1 MPPGAVSSAQ
11 RIIEMTFTP
20 SHSSSTSLCHLQIP
34 PEQHRRACGAAA
46 DRLMA
51 LVNLLLLAAGVALLH
66 LANASAVAA
75 SVPVLGACL
84 RISAGGFIALAVLGA
99 IATAKL
105 TGLLYLHF
113 VLMTALQ
120 AGAIFCV
127 GAAVV
132 GRADIGRLA
141 TADLYLRQDLP
152 APALA
157 ELTARCDFYSNA
169 SDSGKGAA
177 AWERCWEALGAEG
190 GDEPLAVASGADGG
204 DPDAFYYAVLLQACA
219 VAVLLLGMLAAVC
232 DLGLDA
238 TTELCMV
245 GVEAITVVLGSC
257 ETAFGIW
264 VMLTAPSHNLGLSMV
279 LLGAVNVFTGAFT
292 ALWSARCGRQ
302 RHPRSTLPA
311 FRDSSDFRDAD
322 ETVDDALVDPKDFER
337 SRRRL
342 RWALLV
348 HWALLVAFGLFVL
361 RAETRRGGVEYG
373 YQYYSMPGQLPAG
386 LLPVNADTTE
396 VVVARVREVASD
408 SLVASA
414 IGVFSL
420 CASGFTLLILVALS
434 AYIPRLAV
442 EERDSVI

>member
-1 MPPGAVSSAQ
+1 M
-11 RIIEMTFTP
+11 
-20 SHSSSTSLCHLQIP
+20 
-34 PEQHRRACGAAA
+34 
-46 DRLMA
+46 
-51 LVNLLLLAAGVALLH
+51 
-66 LANASAVAA
+66 
-75 SVPVLGACL
+75 
-84 RISAGGFIALAVLGA
+84 
-99 IATAKL
+99 
-105 TGLLYLHF
+105 
-113 VLMTALQ
+113 
-120 AGAIFCV
+120 
-127 GAAVV
+127 
-132 GRADIGRLA
+132 
-141 TADLYLRQDLP
+141 
-152 APALA
+152 
-157 ELTARCDFYSNA
+157 
-169 SDSGKGAA
+169 
-177 AWERCWEALGAEG
+177 
-190 GDEPLAVASGADGG
+190 
-204 DPDAFYYAVLLQACA
+204 
-219 VAVLLLGMLAAVC
+219 
-232 DLGLDA
+232 
-238 TTELCMV
+238 
-245 GVEAITVVLGSC
+245 
-257 ETAFGIW
+257 
-264 VMLTAPSHNLGLSMV
+264 
-279 LLGAVNVFTGAFT
+279 
-292 ALWSARCGRQ
+292 
-302 RHPRSTLPA
+302 PA